1 MRQGAAGTAVV
12 AVDLGTTGVRAFLI
26 ADDGTVVEQAYR
38 EALPSYP
45 GPGQVEHDLDQ
56 LFAATLEVIKKVL
69 KAAPASLDVRAL
81 GVCTQ
86 RSSAAVW
93 DAASGRAPR
102 TALSWQ
108 DNRTAERCNQ
118 LLSQGVLVVSL
129 TAASKIEWLLD
140 QVDPDRKAS
149 TAGTLRVGTFD
160 TWLAWRLTGGGV
172 FATDASNAS
181 CNGLWDPSSREWSAP
196 VLDALRIPREALAPV
211 VDSGGVLGT
220 LDPALGLPPLPLAS
234 LVGDQQAAMMG
245 QLRLEP
251 GETKITY
258 GTAAML
264 DINAGTAF
272 PWGSRGTYPLV
283 LWQRDGVVTFCL
295 EGTAI
300 TAGAAVTWLRD
311 GLGVIADPGESAT
324 LAASVPDS
332 GGAWAIPAFQGLGTP
347 YLDTD
352 ARALIG
358 GLSRGT
364 TRAHVVRAVLEG
376 IAWRCREAHDALRDG
391 CPHPAPATLRVDG
404 GAAAND
410 VLLQAQADAL
420 GMPVERP
427 AMLDAAALGTAYLAG
442 LATGVWSSPSEL
454 AHVWRCER
462 LFEPRLDAD
471 ARETR
476 FAAWRRHVP
485 AARNET

>member
-1 MRQGAAGTAVV
+1 MRQGAARAAVV

-26 ADDGTVVEQAYR
+26 GDDGAVLAQAYR
-38 EALPSYP
+38 EALPSHP
-45 GPGQVEHDLDQ
+45 GPGLVEHDLEA
-56 LFAATLEVIKKVL
+56 LFAATLEVVRTVL
-69 KAAPASLDVRAL
+69 GAPPAALDVRAL

-86 RSSAAVW
+86 RGSAAVW
-93 DAASGRAPR
+93 DAATGQALHA
-102 TALSWQ
+102 ALSWQ

-118 LLSQGVLVVSL
+118 LVSQGVLVVSL
-129 TAASKIEWLLD
+129 TAASKLEWLLD
-140 QVDPDRKAS
+140 RVDPERRAS
-149 TAGTLRVGTFD
+149 EAGRLRFGTLD

-172 FATDASNAS
+172 FVTDASNAS
-181 CNGLWDPSSREWSAP
+181 CNGLWDPVSHGWNAT
-196 VLDALRIPREALAPV
+196 VLEALRLPRAGLAAV

-220 LDPALGLPPLPLAS
+220 LDPSLGLPPLPLAS
-234 LVGDQQAAMMG
+234 LLGDQQAAMMG
-245 QLRLEP
+245 QLRLVP
-251 GETKITY
+251 GEMKITY

-264 DINAGTAF
+264 DINTGTAH

-311 GLGVIADPGESAT
+311 GLGIVQSPAESET

-332 GGAWAIPAFQGLGTP
+332 GGAWAVPAFQGLGTP

-376 IAWRCREAHDALRDG
+376 IAWRCREAYDALRDG
-391 CPHPAPATLRVDG
+391 CPHPAPATMRVDG

-420 GMPVERP
+420 GLPVERP
-427 AMLDAAALGTAYLAG
+427 AVLDAAALGTAYLAG
-442 LATGVWSSPSEL
+442 LATGVWTSPDEL
-454 AHVWRCER
+454 AHVWRRER
-462 LFEPRLDAD
+462 LFAPTLGSDE
-471 ARETR
+471 RETR

-485 AARNET
+485 AARGGP

>member
-26 ADDGTVVEQAYR
+26 ADDGTVVAQAYR

-45 GPGQVEHDLDQ
+45 GPGLVEHDLDQ
-56 LFAATLEVIKKVL
+56 LFAATLEVTKKVL
-69 KAAPASLDVRAL
+69 KAAPVTLDVRAL

-86 RSSAAVW
+86 RGSAAVW

-102 TALSWQ
+102 AALSWQ

-129 TAASKIEWLLD
+129 TAASKLEWLLD
-140 QVDPDRKAS
+140 QVDPDRTAA
-149 TAGTLRVGTFD
+149 TAGTLRFGTLD

-172 FATDASNAS
+172 FASDASNAS
-181 CNGLWDPSSREWSAP
+181 CNGLWDPVSHEWSTP
-196 VLDALRIPREALAPV
+196 VLDALRIPRHALAPV

-220 LDPALGLPPLPLAS
+220 LDPKLGLPPLPLAS

-245 QLRLEP
+245 QLRLAP
-251 GETKITY
+251 GEIKITY
-258 GTAAML
+258 GTGAML
-264 DINAGTAF
+264 DVNAGTAP

-311 GLGVIADPGESAT
+311 GLGIIASPAESGA

-364 TRAHVVRAVLEG
+364 TRAHVVRALLEG
-376 IAWRCREAHDALRDG
+376 IAWRCREAYDALRDG

-454 AHVWRCER
+454 AHVWRRER

>member
-1 MRQGAAGTAVV
+1 MRQAAARAAVV

-26 ADDGTVVEQAYR
+26 ADDGAVVAQAYR
-38 EALPSYP
+38 EALPTHP
-45 GPGQVEHDLDQ
+45 GPGLVEHDLEA
-56 LFAATLEVIKKVL
+56 LFAATLDVVQRVL
-69 KAAPASLDVRAL
+69 QSARRGLDVRAL

-86 RSSAAVW
+86 RSSAGVW
-93 DAASGRAPR
+93 DAANGRAPHA
-102 TALSWQ
+102 ALSWQ
-108 DNRTAERCNQ
+108 DGRTVERCNQ

-129 TAASKIEWLLD
+129 TAASKLEWLLD
-140 QVDPDRKAS
+140 RVDPDRTAS
-149 TAGTLRVGTFD
+149 ESGRLRFGTLD

-172 FATDASNAS
+172 FVSDASNAS
-181 CNGLWDPSSREWSAP
+181 CNGLWDPASYEWSTP
-196 VLDALRIPREALAPV
+196 VLDALRIPQSGLPAV
-211 VDSGGVLGT
+211 VDSGGVLGR
-220 LDPALGLPPLPLAS
+220 LDPRLGLPPLPLAS

-245 QLRLEP
+245 QLRLAP
-251 GETKITY
+251 GEMKITY

-264 DINAGTAF
+264 DVNAGTTY

-283 LWQRDGVVTFCL
+283 LWQRDGVITFCL

-311 GLGVIADPGESAT
+311 GLGVIQSPAESGT

-332 GGAWAIPAFQGLGTP
+332 GGAWAVPAFQGLGTP
-347 YLDTD
+347 YMEPD
-352 ARALIG
+352 ARAIIG

-376 IAWRCREAHDALRDG
+376 IAWRCREAYDALRDG
-391 CPHPAPATLRVDG
+391 CPHRAPATMRVDG

-420 GMPVERP
+420 GLPVERA

-442 LATGVWSSPSEL
+442 LATGVWTSPNEL
-454 AHVWRCER
+454 DHVWRRER
-462 LFEPRLDAD
+462 LFEPTLGSDE
-471 ARETR
+471 RETR

-485 AARNET
+485 AARP